1 MSGAARLDK
10 RAPSAVLA
18 TFLHVICGIPCC
30 AGTIY
35 LWDLTL
41 LDLLQLG
48 REILNDA
55 GVIVSAWPWLPN
67 II

>member
-1 MSGAARLDK
+1 
-10 RAPSAVLA
+10 
-18 TFLHVICGIPCC
+18 
-30 AGTIY
+30 

-67 II
+67 IIWLIWLCWS